1 MAGEMVKKRK
11 ACDSFEQQAVTR
23 QLKGSCRFPD
33 SNKNNGSAGSSL
45 AYRDQGSAVGSQHSL
60 TDSTEHRT
68 SKDMRS
74 GKSSASAVT
83 DFNALSWGSLTC
95 KHPPQDAFNFGDW
108 QHPATEKQTTTS
120 AHSMITRGT
129 TKLMT
134 TNALLNTGEL
144 LERIISHLPPESLV
158 TLRRVNKTW
167 NHIIL
172 TLPVTRRALFLEAEP
187 LSHEFWVY
195 DRSSRVLQPYEPS
208 MLDVYGTAWRDR
220 QSYCR
225 PTSLNPLL
233 FMRDKDPKTGE
244 EKIAPLHERAKICES
259 LRFVGRPNLNM
270 PLGSSLHHDM
280 FLTQPPVSTVEF
292 VFHYQDRNLRRQ
304 RIYAP
309 LQVKRIRVRQ
319 PGGVRFKDLLQ
330 AFVDAATLGLRPTAY
345 GPPDFAVRVKGSPVT
360 KKIAAV
366 WMLGAIFVSEEEEK
380 QIEAMREIWVARDQ
394 ENGVS
399 VGELPPSPQAK
410 QQMKANNGRMIDFR
424 PTSDDFVDKPRKVR
438 GEQGQCY
445 GGLPRGQ
452 LFGLK

>member
-1 MAGEMVKKRK
+1 MASKMAPKRK
-11 ACDSFEQQAVTR
+11 ACESFEQQAVTR
-23 QLKGSCRFPD
+23 QLKGTRRFPD
-33 SNKNNGSAGSSL
+33 DDNKNNGSAGSSL
-45 AYRDQGSAVGSQHSL
+45 TDSDRNEERPSTSSSKGCNEQDRRRDQHFTNVL
-60 TDSTEHRT
+60 PDLNT
-68 SKDMRS
+68 
-74 GKSSASAVT
+74 
-83 DFNALSWGSLTC
+83 LSWGNLSAN
-95 KHPPQDAFNFGDW
+95 KPPPQALCFASST
-108 QHPATEKQTTTS
+108 PAPVTERSEVLGHT
-120 AHSMITRGT
+120 MITRAT

-134 TNALLNTGEL
+134 KNALFNTGEL
-144 LERIISHLPPESLV
+144 LEKVITHLPAESLISV
-158 TLRRVNKTW
+158 RRVNKTW

-172 TLPVTRRALFLEAEP
+172 TLPSTRRTLFLEAEP
-187 LSHEFWVY
+187 VSHEFWVY
-195 DRSSRVLQPYEPS
+195 DQRSRVLQPYEPS
-208 MLDVYGTAWRDR
+208 MLDVYGTAWRDC

-225 PTSLNPLL
+225 PTELNSLL
-233 FMRDKDPKTGE
+233 FMRDKDLKTGE
-244 EKIAPLHERAKICES
+244 EKIAPLQDRARTCES
-259 LRFVGRPNLNM
+259 LRFIGRPNLNI

-319 PGGVRFKDLLQ
+319 PGGVRFRDLLQ
-330 AFVDAATLGLRPTAY
+330 AFVDAATSGLRPTAY

-366 WMLGAIFVSEEEEK
+366 WMLGAIFVSKEEEK

-399 VGELPPSPQAK
+399 AGEMPPSPQAK

-438 GEQGQCY
+438 GEQGQGY
-445 GGLPRGQ
+445 GSLPRGQ

>member
-1 MAGEMVKKRK
+1 M
-11 ACDSFEQQAVTR
+11 T
-23 QLKGSCRFPD
+23 
-33 SNKNNGSAGSSL
+33 
-45 AYRDQGSAVGSQHSL
+45 
-60 TDSTEHRT
+60 
-68 SKDMRS
+68 
-74 GKSSASAVT
+74 
-83 DFNALSWGSLTC
+83 
-95 KHPPQDAFNFGDW
+95 
-108 QHPATEKQTTTS
+108 
-120 AHSMITRGT
+120 TRGI

-134 TNALLNTGEL
+134 KNALFNTGEL
-144 LERIISHLPPESLV
+144 LEKIITHLPPEALV
-158 TLRRVNKTW
+158 TLRGVNKTW

-187 LSHEFWVY
+187 VSHEFWVY
-195 DRSSRVLQPYEPS
+195 DQRSRVLQPYEPS

-225 PTSLNPLL
+225 PTELNPLL
-233 FMRDKDPKTGE
+233 FSRDKDFNTGE
-244 EKIAPLHERAKICES
+244 EKIAPLHDRARTCES
-259 LRFVGRPNLNM
+259 LRFIGRPDLNI

-319 PGGVRFKDLLQ
+319 PGGVRFRDLLQ
-330 AFVDAATLGLRPTAY
+330 AFIDAANSGLRPAGY
-345 GPPDFAVRVKGSPVT
+345 GSPDFAVRVKGSPVT

-380 QIEAMREIWVARDQ
+380 RIEAMREIWMARDQ
-394 ENGVS
+394 ENGVL

-410 QQMKANNGRMIDFR
+410 QQMKANNGRLIDFR

-438 GEQGQCY
+438 GEQGQGY
-445 GGLPRGQ
+445 GGLPRGH